1 MEYANAEI
9 RLAGSRDNT
18 VIKEISAPE
27 IPLLKAIHGD
37 DSVINIK
44 LSRTEDINLKSER
57 ERLTSSYNKDLVE
70 KLYPGVLGKI
80 PSTLAEVGIEV
91 PEEAPA
97 VAPRLIKGKN

>member
-18 VIKEISAPE
+18 VIREVSASE

-44 LSRTEDINLKSER
+44 PSRTEDINLKAER
-57 ERLTSSYNKDLVE
+57 ERLAYAYNKELVE

-80 PSTLAEVGIEV
+80 PATLAEVGIEV
-91 PEEAPA
+91 PEEAPV
-97 VAPRLIKGKN
+97 VARSVKGKN